1 MNKNPLEMARQGGIT
16 SLPPGLAH
24 RASERVTKL
33 FDTSLLLLF
42 YFPKTLCDCQFGVY
56 FERESRFPEIVG
68 IIRKREQRKESLERG
83 LACKASHLQ
92 LKISA
97 A

>member
-16 SLPPGLAH
+16 SLPPGLVH

-68 IIRKREQRKESLERG
+68 II
-83 LACKASHLQ
+83 
-92 LKISA
+92 
-97 A
+97 

>member
-33 FDTSLLLLF
+33 FDTTLLLLF
-42 YFPKTLCDCQFGVY
+42 YFPKTLCDGQFGVY
-56 FERESRFPEIVG
+56 FEREGRFPEIV
-68 IIRKREQRKESLERG
+68 ESLENESKGRNRWSEG
-83 LACKASHLQ
+83 SLAKQVTSN
-92 LKISA
+92 
-97 A
+97 

>member
-42 YFPKTLCDCQFGVY
+42 YFPKTLCDCQFG
-56 FERESRFPEIVG
+56 FTSSEKADSP
-68 IIRKREQRKESLERG
+68 KSLESLESESKGRNRWSEG
-83 LACKASHLQ
+83 SLAKQVTSN
-92 LKISA
+92 
-97 A
+97 